1 MIFRWC
7 TQFFELDTNQP
18 IKRWFSMGTP
28 IFLAC
33 RQSTDQPY
41 FWNRYSKAMNL
52 YCTILHW
59 ILSLLLLLKVMWPNQ
74 PINHGFPMVHPVFWA
89 LHQSTDQPLIFY
101 EDPHFFSL
109 SPINRSTILLEQILN
124 NYESILHHPTL
135 YFEFALLL
143 RVMWPNQPINHRFP
157 IVHPHYLS
165 LTPIN
170 RSTVDFLRGPPF
182 F

>member
-7 TQFFELDTNQP
+7 TQFLELDTNQP
-18 IKRWFSMGTP
+18 INRWFSTGTP

-33 RQSTDQPY
+33 HQSTDQPY

-89 LHQSTDQPLIFY
+89 WHQSTNQPLIFY
-101 EDPHFFSL
+101 RDPHFLSL
-109 SPINRSTILLEQILN
+109 SPINRSTILLEQILQS
-124 NYESILHHPTL
+124 YESILLHPTL
-135 YFEFALLL
+135 NFEFAPASESD
-143 RVMWPNQPINHRFP
+143 VTQSTDQPWISDGAPRF
-157 IVHPHYLS
+157 LS
-165 LTPIN
+165 FTPIN
-170 RSTVDFLRGPPF
+170 RSTVDFLWGPPF